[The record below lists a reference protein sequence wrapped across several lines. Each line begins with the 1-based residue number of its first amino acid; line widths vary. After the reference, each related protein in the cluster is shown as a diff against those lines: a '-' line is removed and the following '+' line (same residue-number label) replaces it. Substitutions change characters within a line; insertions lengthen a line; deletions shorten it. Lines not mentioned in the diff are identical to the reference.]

1 MHRACLAFA
10 IGMRLIRFLSTQGTP
25 KYEPISMFRSLRDTT
40 PEGYFFMRKKLTM
53 LERTHNLGGRI
64 QLNDK
69 EKVANEIVMREKT
82 REFAKGFLDPA
93 KFAPGQHIF
102 QVLKKVKRSRLFG
115 ILKRMP
121 KGAILHCHESAVSS
135 TEYLVSITHRED
147 LWVCTADDG
156 NRVVG
161 FRFSKEKPTREMKEH
176 CQWEPM
182 ADFRNRHGAE
192 KVRVELLRRFS
203 MYPISTYQTN
213 NAAWQHFM
221 SIFGLLDGLLH
232 YAPVFRD
239 YFYNVLQEFYED
251 GVQYVELRSL
261 LPNRY
266 RIDGNLMSFEETV
279 SIYVEVVQEFVA
291 KHEDFIGAKLIYA
304 PLRGV
309 EPEVVEQ
316 YIEKC
321 VALKVGSPRPAQH
334 LLLQLQLSLAEGL
347 PQLSVWLRF
356 GWPRGTWSSTD
367 RSGRA
372 TTQTSRRH

>member
-1 MHRACLAFA
+1 MRVMRCL
-10 IGMRLIRFLSTQGTP
+10 SSQGTP

-53 LERTHNLGGRI
+53 LERTSNFGGKL

-69 EKVANEIVMREKT
+69 EKVANEIIMREKT
-82 REFAKGFLDPA
+82 REHDKGFLDPA

-102 QVLKKVKRSRLFG
+102 QVLKKVKHSRLFR

-121 KGAILHCHESAVSS
+121 KGALLHCHESAVSS
-135 TEYLVSITHRED
+135 TEYLVNITNRED
-147 LWVCTADDG
+147 LWICTADDG
-156 NRVVG
+156 NRVAG
-161 FRFSKEKPTREMKEH
+161 FRFSKEKPTREMKEP

-182 ADFRNRHGAE
+182 VDYRNRHGAE
-192 KVRVELLRRFS
+192 MVRVELLRRFS

-251 GVQYVELRSL
+251 GVQYVEVRSQ

-266 RIDGNLMSFEETV
+266 IIDGTLLPFEKTLG
-279 SIYVEVVQEFVA
+279 IYVDVVQEFVA
-291 KHEDFIGAKLIYA
+291 KHEDFIGAKLIYS

-321 VALKVGSPRPAQH
+321 VALKVGTSFPTQYLLTLFVPCRRQSPTFCVA
-334 LLLQLQLSLAEGL
+334 SIWLAKRN
-347 PQLSVWLRF
+347 SVVR
-356 GWPRGTWSSTD
+356 
-367 RSGRA
+367 
-372 TTQTSRRH
+372 